1 MHWVLTQHAKTGKF
15 LCKFSTIPSTISERK
30 KFMAQLQLFAKL
42 KEIVGDANYHDVP
55 DQMTRFLEEPRGLY
69 TKGAQCAV
77 TPTSV
82 EMVQKVMQF
91 SYQNEISVV
100 PQGGNT
106 GLVGGQ
112 VPATG
117 NEIVLSLVNMK
128 QVRDVDPS
136 TNVMT
141 LEAGVTVLDA
151 QKHAEQANRLFPL
164 SLGSEGTCQIGGI
177 LSTNAGGTAV
187 LAYGN
192 SRDLC
197 MGVEAV
203 LADGRIY
210 NGLSK
215 LRKDNTGY
223 DLKDLLVGAEGTLGI
238 ITAASLKMF
247 PRPRTFETALLN
259 IASPQVGVDIFEL
272 VRERAGNRLTS
283 FELLPTIGMDL
294 QLKHN
299 LINRDPRATETPTG
313 WHILLELSLFEG
325 DNDGALLAIL
335 EDLFERE
342 WVADASLCN
351 SVADRQLMW
360 LMRENYAECQKR
372 EAQAI
377 KHDISVA
384 IRDIPTLIEQV
395 DAVAEEILPGIR
407 SIAFGHMGDG
417 NIHYDFLAPIGFEG
431 DLREIAPAIHEATYE
446 ILAKLNGSISA
457 EHGIGQLKRD
467 LLAQKKDPT
476 ALDMMKSIKLA
487 LDPKNILNP
496 GKIVSP

>member
-1 MHWVLTQHAKTGKF
+1 
-15 LCKFSTIPSTISERK
+15 
-30 KFMAQLQLFAKL
+30 MAPAQPFDKL
-42 KEIVGDANYHDVP
+42 LEIVGEANFHQDEGAL
-55 DQMTRFLEEPRGLY
+55 TRFLEEPRGLY
-69 TKGAQCAV
+69 KKGAQCAV

-82 EMVQKVMQF
+82 KMVQKVMQF
-91 SYQNEISVV
+91 AYQNEIAVV
-100 PQGGNT
+100 PQSGNT

-117 NEIVLSLVNMK
+117 KEIILSLSK
-128 QVRDVDPS
+128 LRQVREVDTS

-141 LEAGVTVLDA
+141 LEAGITVLEA
-151 QKHAEQANRLFPL
+151 QKHAEEADRLFPL
-164 SLGSEGTCQIGGI
+164 SLGSEGSCQIGGI

-203 LADGRIY
+203 LADGRLY
-210 NGLSK
+210 KGLSK

-238 ITAASLKMF
+238 ITAASMKMF
-247 PRPRTFETALLN
+247 PRPRAFETALLN
-259 IASPQVGVDIFEL
+259 IASPQVGVEVFEI
-272 VRERAGNRLTS
+272 VRKRAGNRLTS

-294 QLKHN
+294 QLKHE
-299 LINRDPRATETPTG
+299 LITRDPRAKDAPTN

-325 DNDGALLAIL
+325 DEDGALLGVL
-335 EDLFERE
+335 EELAEKE
-342 WVADASLCN
+342 LVADASLCN
-351 SVADRQLMW
+351 SLGDRQLMW
-360 LMRENYAECQKR
+360 LMRENYAECQNR
-372 EAQAI
+372 EAQSI

-384 IRDIPTLIEQV
+384 IRDIPTLMDEV
-395 DAVAEEILPGIR
+395 DAAAERIVPGIR
-407 SIAFGHMGDG
+407 PIAFGHMGDG
-417 NIHYDFLAPIGFEG
+417 NIHYDFLAPEGFEG
-431 DLREIAPAIHEATYE
+431 DFKAFAPEIHKATYE

-457 EHGIGQLKRD
+457 EHGIGQMKAD

-496 GKIVSP
+496 GKILRS

>member
-1 MHWVLTQHAKTGKF
+1 MT
-15 LCKFSTIPSTISERK
+15 P
-30 KFMAQLQLFAKL
+30 AQPFDKL
-42 KEIVGDANYHDVP
+42 LEIVGDANFHQDDAAMV
-55 DQMTRFLEEPRGLY
+55 RFLDEPRDLFH
-69 TKGAQCAV
+69 KGARCAV

-82 EMVQKVMQF
+82 AMVQKVMQF
-91 SYQNEISVV
+91 AYQNGVSVV

-112 VPATG
+112 VPANG
-117 NEIVLSLVNMK
+117 NEIILSLAKMR
-128 QVRDVDPS
+128 QVRDIDAS

-141 LEAGVTVLDA
+141 LEAGVTVLEA
-151 QKHAEQANRLFPL
+151 QKHAEEANRLFPL

-238 ITAASLKMF
+238 ITAASMKMF
-247 PRPRTFETALLN
+247 PRPRAFETALLN
-259 IASPQVGVDIFEL
+259 IASPQVGVDVFEI
-272 VRERAGNRLTS
+272 VRERSGNRLTS
-283 FELLPTIGMDL
+283 FELLPTIGIDL
-294 QLKHN
+294 QLKHD
-299 LINRDPRATETPTG
+299 LIGRDPRSQDTPSN
-313 WHILLELSLFEG
+313 WHILMELSLFEG
-325 DNDGALLAIL
+325 DQDGALMAVL
-335 EDLFERE
+335 EELVEKGLVE
-342 WVADASLCN
+342 DASVCN
-351 SVADRQLMW
+351 SLGDRQLMW
-360 LMRENYAECQKR
+360 LMRENYSECQKR
-372 EAQAI
+372 EGDSI

-384 IRDIPTLIEQV
+384 IRDIPTLIEEV

-407 SIAFGHMGDG
+407 SVAFGHMGDG
-417 NIHYDFLAPIGFEG
+417 NIHYDFLAPEGFEG
-431 DLREIAPAIHEATYE
+431 DLQASAPAIHAATYE
-446 ILAKLNGSISA
+446 ILARLNGSISA
-457 EHGIGQLKRD
+457 EHGIGQLKAD

-496 GKIVSP
+496 GKIVRP

>member
-1 MHWVLTQHAKTGKF
+1 M
-15 LCKFSTIPSTISERK
+15 SP
-30 KFMAQLQLFAKL
+30 AQPFDKL
-42 KEIVGDANYHDVP
+42 LEIVGEANFHQDESA
-55 DQMTRFLEEPRGLY
+55 MARFLDEPRGLFQ
-69 TKGAQCAV
+69 KGAQCAV

-82 EMVQKVMQF
+82 DMVQKVMQF
-91 SYQNEISVV
+91 AYQNEISVV

-112 VPATG
+112 VPANG
-117 NEIVLSLVNMK
+117 NEIILSLVKMR
-128 QVRDVDPS
+128 QVRDVDAS

-141 LEAGVTVLDA
+141 LEAGVTVLEA
-151 QKHAEQANRLFPL
+151 QKHAEAANRLFPL

-203 LADGRIY
+203 LADGRIFH
-210 NGLSK
+210 GLSK

-238 ITAASLKMF
+238 ITAASLKIF
-247 PRPRTFETALLN
+247 PRPRSFETALVN
-259 IASPQVGVDIFEL
+259 IESPQIGVEIFEI
-272 VRERAGNRLTS
+272 VRQRAGNRLTS
-283 FELLPTIGMDL
+283 FELLPTIGIDL
-294 QLKHN
+294 QLKHD
-299 LINRDPRATETPTG
+299 LIGRDPRSHDTPAN
-313 WHILLELSLFEG
+313 WHILMELSLFEG
-325 DNDGALLAIL
+325 DQDGALLSVL
-335 EDLFERE
+335 EELVEKE
-342 WVADASLCN
+342 LVADASVCN
-351 SVADRQLMW
+351 SMGDRQLMW
-360 LMRENYAECQKR
+360 LMRENYSECQKR
-372 EAQAI
+372 EAQSI

-384 IRDIPTLIEQV
+384 IRDIPTLIEEV
-395 DAVAEEILPGIR
+395 DAAAERIVPGIR

-417 NIHYDFLAPIGFEG
+417 NIHYDFLAPEGYEG
-431 DLREIAPAIHEATYE
+431 DLQASAPAIHAATYE
-446 ILAKLNGSISA
+446 ILDRLKGSISA
-457 EHGIGQLKRD
+457 EHGIGQLKAE
-467 LLAQKKDPT
+467 LLSQKKDPT